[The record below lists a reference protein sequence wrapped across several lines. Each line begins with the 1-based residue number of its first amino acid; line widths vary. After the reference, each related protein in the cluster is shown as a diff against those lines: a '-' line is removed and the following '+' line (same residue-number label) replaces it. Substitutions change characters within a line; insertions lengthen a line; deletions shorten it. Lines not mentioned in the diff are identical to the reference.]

1 MKGRRAYLRA
11 AVVVVALGAAAA
23 AAQLRARARGHG
35 PERPRRP
42 CHTSSKL
49 VLPVL
54 AGVGCQS
61 PGRAGRIRR
70 RRRGPPLARAGG
82 RFRACRA
89 PLDGAARPRGPHAD
103 PASGARQRRR
113 LPPPGV
119 RARDRAAAL
128 LARRR
133 RRVKEREEGRRK

>member
-1 MKGRRAYLRA
+1 MVKGRRAYLRA

-42 CHTSSKL
+42 YHTGSKL

-61 PGRAGRIRR
+61 PGRTGSIRR
-70 RRRGPPLARAGG
+70 AVVDLLTR
-82 RFRACRA
+82 
-89 PLDGAARPRGPHAD
+89 
-103 PASGARQRRR
+103 
-113 LPPPGV
+113 V
-119 RARDRAAAL
+119 RAAAL
-128 LARRR
+128 
-133 RRVKEREEGRRK
+133 GHC

>member
-1 MKGRRAYLRA
+1 MVKGRKAYLRA

-42 CHTSSKL
+42 YHTGSKL

-61 PGRAGRIRR
+61 PGRTGSIRR
-70 RRRGPPLARAGG
+70 AVGDLLTRVRA
-82 RFRACRA
+82 
-89 PLDGAARPRGPHAD
+89 AALGPHAD
-103 PASGARQRRR
+103 PASGAR
-113 LPPPGV
+113 
-119 RARDRAAAL
+119 
-128 LARRR
+128 
-133 RRVKEREEGRRK
+133 